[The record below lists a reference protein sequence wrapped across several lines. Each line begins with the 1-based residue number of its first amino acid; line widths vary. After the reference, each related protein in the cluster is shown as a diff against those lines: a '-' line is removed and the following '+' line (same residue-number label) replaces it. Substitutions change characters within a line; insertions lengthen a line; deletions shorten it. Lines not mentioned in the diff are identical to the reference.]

1 MREVRMR
8 AASKVH
14 RPSRDGVLDVMVELG
29 LFSCPVADLPYGIQW
44 PMQYAASLG
53 ARLGVKL
60 TEEHI
65 EVRPLVLVVE
75 QD

>member
-1 MREVRMR
+1 MR

-14 RPSRDGVLDVMVELG
+14 HPSQNSVLDQMVELG
-29 LFSCPVADLPYGIQW
+29 LFSHPVADLPYRIQW

-60 TEEHI
+60 TKERI
-65 EVRPLVLVVE
+65 EVRPLVLAVE

>member
-1 MREVRMR
+1 MR
-8 AASKVH
+8 AATKVH
-14 RPSRDGVLDVMVELG
+14 RPSGDSVLDAMVELG
-29 LFSCPVADLPYGIQW
+29 LFSRPVADLPYGIQW

-60 TEEHI
+60 TEEWI
-65 EVRPLVLVVE
+65 EVRPLVLAVE